1 MITCNSQR
9 AEPVS
14 TLARVV
20 AARAGAG
27 PAVRIVWALAVV
39 SSSVIGH
46 LAGRLVVAELALGLV
61 GVLLA
66 IAALVDVH
74 EQRLPNALLA
84 VAAVAGVVAAM
95 VDRVLGGAVVGLA
108 VAGGLM
114 LLVRLTRGVGMGD
127 VKMAGVVGLATA
139 TAGPVAAPIAVALA
153 AASAGIVGVVAGR
166 ARLPLGPSLWL
177 GWALALVLPI
187 GRWWS

>member
-14 TLARVV
+14 TVTRVV
-20 AARAGAG
+20 VARAGAG
-27 PAVRIVWALAVV
+27 RWVRISWVLAVV
-39 SSSVIGH
+39 SSLLIGH
-46 LAGRLVVAELALGLV
+46 VAARPVVAQLALGLL
-61 GVLLA
+61 GVSLA
-66 IAALVDVH
+66 SAALVDVH
-74 EQRLPNALLA
+74 EQRLPNSLLA
-84 VAAVAGVVAAM
+84 IGAVAGVVAA
-95 VDRVLGGAVVGLA
+95 VADRVLGGAFVGLA

-139 TAGPVAAPIAVALA
+139 EAGLVAAPIAVAIA
-153 AASAGIVGVVAGR
+153 ALTAGVVGAVAGR
-166 ARLPLGPSLWL
+166 TRLPLGPSLWL